1 MRKSYPK
8 HILLKMPNWLGDV
21 VLSLPALSALRVSFP
36 DSGICAV
43 GNETARM
50 VLSLSRLSMEFV
62 HFDRHGDRLAGDPA
76 AGGAGRSASPD
87 GDHPPAG
94 MWRTWRE
101 ALGALRGRRWDLAV
115 TFAES
120 FSSALLLRLAG
131 AKDLIGYR
139 ADGRRLLLSKPL
151 PRKRMGM
158 RPHLAREY
166 MALAE
171 AAGAKAGN
179 EAPSLDVSE
188 TLAREAREI
197 LSVAGVELSRPLVGL
212 CPGAA
217 YGPSKRWPV
226 ERFADAGRELTSG
239 GGAVAVFGS
248 HSERAA
254 ADRLSS
260 AIPGAASVAGK
271 TSVEQLA
278 GCLSICSVVIAN
290 DSGAAHLAA
299 AVGSSV
305 VAIFGSTDAS
315 WTRPLGAKVAVV
327 KASGLECAPCFGKEC
342 DRGYACLTGISDG
355 DVVRAARAL
364 AGGALG

>member
-1 MRKSYPK
+1 
-8 HILLKMPNWLGDV
+8 MPNWLGDV

-50 VLSLSRLSMEFV
+50 VLSLSGLSMEFV
-62 HFDRHGDRLAGDPA
+62 HFDRHGDRAAGDPVG
-76 AGGAGRSASPD
+76 GGAGRSASPD
-87 GDHPPAG
+87 GYRPPAG
-94 MWRTWRE
+94 TWRTWRE
-101 ALGALRGRRWDLAV
+101 TLGALRGRRWDLAV

-139 ADGRRLLLSKPL
+139 ADGRGLLLSKPL
-151 PRKRMGM
+151 QRERMGM
-158 RPHLAREY
+158 RPHLVREY

-171 AAGAKAGN
+171 AAGGKAGN
-179 EAPSLDVSE
+179 EAPSLNVSE
-188 TLAREAREI
+188 ALAREAKEI
-197 LSVAGVELSRPLVGL
+197 LSLAGVELSRPIVGL

-226 ERFADAGRELTSG
+226 ERFADAGRELASG
-239 GGAVAVFGS
+239 GGAVAVFGAN
-248 HSERAA
+248 SERAA
-254 ADRLSS
+254 ADWLSR

-278 GCLSICSVVIAN
+278 GCLSLCSMVIAN

-315 WTRPLGAKVAVV
+315 WTRPLGAKVAVI
-327 KASGLECAPCFGKEC
+327 KASGLECAPCFEKEC
-342 DRGYACLTGISDG
+342 DRGYACLTGISEG

-364 AGGALG
+364 AGGVLG